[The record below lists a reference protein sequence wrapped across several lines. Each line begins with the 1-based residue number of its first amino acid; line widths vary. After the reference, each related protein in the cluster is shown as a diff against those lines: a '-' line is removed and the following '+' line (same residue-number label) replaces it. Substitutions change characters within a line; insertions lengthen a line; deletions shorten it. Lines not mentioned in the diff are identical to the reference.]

1 MILFSRK
8 KNQEKQNILH
18 APKKPNYEF
27 KTYQLPSG
35 YCGPTKR
42 LGKDVLIPLSPERN
56 TNVLVLGSA
65 GSGKKYSYIEPN
77 IMTADHHSNCIVYM
91 GKSEAED
98 IIDRMTERKTFKID
112 LSKRPIDYFSLIT
125 DRVDAER
132 FVNKMFDAHKFLFDD
147 DDDEKTDEF
156 FLEAEKRALLD
167 IILVLLDRPEKCNHK
182 NIVEKLSEDTNG
194 DAVYWSETIRSLS
207 SAVRESVIMSLMIR
221 LNELLP
227 GDTINL
233 SSLVHDFMHKTNT
246 VLFVETDWFEK
257 SVYESI
263 FLDELV
269 YRYTM
274 MCDEKAPMTRVI
286 MDEASLCFYDTR
298 LFCVEAR
305 RFKLSVDFIY
315 QSITNLKTQHPYDYD
330 TVVCNAI
337 AIVCLGTNDKS
348 TIEFLAEAAGTTTE
362 DAKTSLNHVIDL
374 RVMPL
379 EDELILCP
387 TLDKDPIVA
396 RKIGF

>member
-8 KNQEKQNILH
+8 KNQEKQNILR

-348 TIEFLAEAAGTTTE
+348 TIEFLAEAVGTTTE

>member
-1 MILFSRK
+1 MFLFSRK
-8 KNQEKQNILH
+8 KNQGKQNILR

-42 LGKDVLIPLSPERN
+42 LGKDVLIPLSPETN

-98 IIDRMTERKTFKID
+98 IIERMTERKTFEID

-132 FVNKMFDAHKFLFDD
+132 FVNKMFDAHKFLFN
-147 DDDEKTDEF
+147 DEKTDELL
-156 FLEAEKRALLD
+156 LEAERKALLD
-167 IILVLLDRPEKCNHK
+167 IIFVLLDRPEKCNHK
-182 NIVEKLSEDTNG
+182 NIVEKLSGDTSR
-194 DAVYWSETIRSLS
+194 DAAYWSETIRSLS
-207 SAVRESVIMSLMIR
+207 STVRESVVMGLIVR

-227 GDTINL
+227 GDTIDL
-233 SSLVHDFMHKTNT
+233 STLVHDFMHKTNT

-274 MCDEKAPMTRVI
+274 MYDEKAPMTKVI

-305 RFKLSVDFIY
+305 RFRLSVDFIY
-315 QSITNLKTQHPYDYD
+315 QSITNLKCSIPM
-330 TVVCNAI
+330 
-337 AIVCLGTNDKS
+337 
-348 TIEFLAEAAGTTTE
+348 TIIQSF
-362 DAKTSLNHVIDL
+362 
-374 RVMPL
+374 VMQLQSYVWEPM
-379 EDELILCP
+379 IS
-387 TLDKDPIVA
+387 K
-396 RKIGF
+396 RSNF

>member
-8 KNQEKQNILH
+8 RNQEKQNILR

-42 LGKDVLIPLSPERN
+42 LGKDVLIPLSPETN
-56 TNVLVLGSA
+56 TNVLVLGAA

-91 GKSEAED
+91 GKSEAEN
-98 IIDRMTERKTFKID
+98 IVERMTERKTFEID

-125 DRVDAER
+125 DRADAER
-132 FVNKMFDAHKFLFDD
+132 FVNKMFNAHKFLF
-147 DDDEKTDEF
+147 DDEKTDEF

-182 NIVEKLSEDTNG
+182 NIVEKLSGDTSG
-194 DAVYWSETIRSLS
+194 DVAYWSESIRSLS
-207 SAVRESVIMSLMIR
+207 STVRESVIMSLMVR

-227 GDTINL
+227 GDTIDL

-263 FLDELV
+263 F
-269 YRYTM
+269 
-274 MCDEKAPMTRVI
+274 
-286 MDEASLCFYDTR
+286 
-298 LFCVEAR
+298 
-305 RFKLSVDFIY
+305 
-315 QSITNLKTQHPYDYD
+315 
-330 TVVCNAI
+330 
-337 AIVCLGTNDKS
+337 
-348 TIEFLAEAAGTTTE
+348 
-362 DAKTSLNHVIDL
+362 
-374 RVMPL
+374 
-379 EDELILCP
+379 
-387 TLDKDPIVA
+387 
-396 RKIGF
+396 

>member
-8 KNQEKQNILH
+8 RNQEKQNILR

-42 LGKDVLIPLSPERN
+42 LGKDVLIPLSPETN
-56 TNVLVLGSA
+56 TNVLVLGAA

-91 GKSEAED
+91 GKSEAEG
-98 IIDRMTERKTFKID
+98 IIERMTERKTFEID

-125 DRVDAER
+125 DRADAER
-132 FVNKMFDAHKFLFDD
+132 FVNKMFNAHKFLF
-147 DDDEKTDEF
+147 DDEKTDEF

-182 NIVEKLSEDTNG
+182 NIVEKLSGDTSG
-194 DAVYWSETIRSLS
+194 DAAYWSESIRSLS
-207 SAVRESVIMSLMIR
+207 SAVRESVIMSLMVR

-227 GDTINL
+227 GDTIDL

-274 MCDEKAPMTRVI
+274 MYDEKAPMTRVI
-286 MDEASLCFYDTR
+286 MDEASLCFYDAR

-305 RFKLSVDFIY
+305 RFRLSVDFIY
-315 QSITNLKTQHPYDYD
+315 QSITNLKMQHPDDYN
-330 TVVCNAI
+330 TVLCNAI
-337 AIVCLGTNDKS
+337 AIVCLGTNDKQ
-348 TIEFLAEAAGTTTE
+348 TIEFLTEAAGITTD
-362 DAKTSLNHVIDL
+362 DAGTTRNYMIDL
-374 RVMPL
+374 RVMPH

-387 TLDKDPIVA
+387 TLDKDPIIA
-396 RKIGF
+396 RKIRF

>member
-8 KNQEKQNILH
+8 KNQEKQNILR

-42 LGKDVLIPLSPERN
+42 LGKDVLIPLSPETN

-91 GKSEAED
+91 GKSEAEG
-98 IIDRMTERKTFKID
+98 IIERMTERKTFEID

-125 DRVDAER
+125 DRADAER
-132 FVNKMFDAHKFLFDD
+132 FVNKMFNAHKFLF
-147 DDDEKTDEF
+147 DDEKTDEF

-182 NIVEKLSEDTNG
+182 NIVEKLSGDTSG
-194 DAVYWSETIRSLS
+194 DAAYWSESIRSLS
-207 SAVRESVIMSLMIR
+207 SAVRESVIMSLMVR

-227 GDTINL
+227 GDTIDL

-274 MCDEKAPMTRVI
+274 MYDEKAPMTRVI
-286 MDEASLCFYDTR
+286 MDEASLCF
-298 LFCVEAR
+298 L
-305 RFKLSVDFIY
+305 
-315 QSITNLKTQHPYDYD
+315 
-330 TVVCNAI
+330 
-337 AIVCLGTNDKS
+337 
-348 TIEFLAEAAGTTTE
+348 
-362 DAKTSLNHVIDL
+362 
-374 RVMPL
+374 
-379 EDELILCP
+379 
-387 TLDKDPIVA
+387 
-396 RKIGF
+396 

>member
-8 KNQEKQNILH
+8 RNQEKQNILR

-42 LGKDVLIPLSPERN
+42 LGKDVLIPLSPETN
-56 TNVLVLGSA
+56 TNVLVLGAA

-91 GKSEAED
+91 GKSEAEN
-98 IIDRMTERKTFKID
+98 I
-112 LSKRPIDYFSLIT
+112 SLIT
-125 DRVDAER
+125 DRADAER
-132 FVNKMFDAHKFLFDD
+132 FVNKMFNAHKFLF
-147 DDDEKTDEF
+147 DDEKTDEF

-182 NIVEKLSEDTNG
+182 NIVEKLSGDTSG
-194 DAVYWSETIRSLS
+194 DAAYWSESIRSLS
-207 SAVRESVIMSLMIR
+207 SAVRESVIMSLMVR

-227 GDTINL
+227 GDTIDL

-274 MCDEKAPMTRVI
+274 MYDEKAPMTRVI
-286 MDEASLCFYDTR
+286 MDEASLCFYDAR

-315 QSITNLKTQHPYDYD
+315 QSITNLKMQHPDDYN
-330 TVVCNAI
+330 TVICNAI
-337 AIVCLGTNDKS
+337 AIVCLGTNDKP
-348 TIEFLAEAAGTTTE
+348 TIEFLTEAAGITTE
-362 DAKTSLNHVIDL
+362 DAKSSLNYMIDL
-374 RVMPL
+374 RVMPH

-396 RKIGF
+396 RKIRF